1 MQECIESVW
10 FMSFLFLKW
19 YHINTLKSEQ
29 NGCYFVDAIFICIFV
44 KDSNCLFELVQS
56 VIEIE
61 LKQVII
67 TKVCIY
73 IYIKH
78 LSEIIIKTPHCITQ
92 NLTLIFQWS
101 FNIYHQ
107 MYDTL
112 WRLTYGKLLHLSK
125 SELILL
131 ASVLKSARF
140 MYQQWNK
147 MIKCI
152 QTTQIHP
159 PTPFLSLL
167 MFFLSFLLLNA
178 NLSWFFVIILII
190 NKWYY
195 RKTSNISRTLVG
207 NKIVDNSDVVRAS
220 PVGFAPTTSSFS
232 T

>member
-1 MQECIESVW
+1 MHFRERFKLFVW
-10 FMSFLFLKW
+10 VGSKRYW
-19 YHINTLKSEQ
+19 DRTQASNYH
-29 NGCYFVDAIFICIFV
+29 
-44 KDSNCLFELVQS
+44 QS
-56 VIEIE
+56 VHIY
-61 LKQVII
+61 
-67 TKVCIY
+67 IY

-152 QTTQIHP
+152 QTTQILCP
-159 PTPFLSLL
+159 CNEITCKIF
-167 MFFLSFLLLNA
+167 
-178 NLSWFFVIILII
+178 
-190 NKWYY
+190 
-195 RKTSNISRTLVG
+195 TL
-207 NKIVDNSDVVRAS
+207 S
-220 PVGFAPTTSSFS
+220 PVKSRFYVKIIWN
-232 T
+232 